1 MNAIPPHASFVKGV
15 GERRTF
21 AEMWQPYHAA
31 SGSHTRTV
39 STQRSWLVK
48 SACLVDSIEGV
59 IALQRAKGKVVCILL
74 QVAIT
79 VDSELDNLLT
89 LMAMHPCTHK
99 TSSCTFF
106 P

>member
-1 MNAIPPHASFVKGV
+1 M
-15 GERRTF
+15 
-21 AEMWQPYHAA
+21 
-31 SGSHTRTV
+31 
-39 STQRSWLVK
+39 
-48 SACLVDSIEGV
+48 DSIEGV

-79 VDSELDNLLT
+79 VDSEFDNLLT
-89 LMAMHPCTHK
+89 LMAMHPCTYK